1 MNLSVLASTS
11 NTTVDPKVVT
21 MDSVEIPSAAGGVNN
36 ELMSQIDTLISSKF
50 ASLEDRMTLR
60 RKTLLIRN

>member
-11 NTTVDPKVVT
+11 NRTVDPKVVA

-36 ELMSQIDTLISSKF
+36 ELMSQIDTLISKF
-50 ASLEDRMTLR
+50 ASLEDRMIRR
-60 RKTLLIRN
+60 RKALLIRN